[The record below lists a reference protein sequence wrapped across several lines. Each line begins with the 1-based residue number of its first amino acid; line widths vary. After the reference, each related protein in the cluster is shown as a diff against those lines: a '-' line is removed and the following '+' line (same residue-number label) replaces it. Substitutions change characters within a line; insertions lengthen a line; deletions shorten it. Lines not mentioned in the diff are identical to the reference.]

1 MAVRKYIDEIHIS
14 NFKFFPELGQESKP
28 IKIRGNHLLLYG
40 ENGSG
45 KSSIFWALYTLL
57 ECANKGSKGE
67 IKKYFDFFDK
77 QNLLNIYANPR
88 PKPDDKEV
96 ENAFVKLL
104 LKDDAETTYYRISF
118 NDLEIND
125 IKEAKNSN
133 YASDFINYKFLYS
146 AFNFRHRDRIN
157 LFEHFEYNIFP
168 YIKFEP
174 CKIWKI
180 NPVTSL
186 WEDII
191 TENANE
197 VIDFIANGPDYNLI
211 SGNRREYNTRAF
223 RKREIASR
231 ISKAIQELRK
241 WETHINTRGNEIL
254 KTELGYKNIEFNIK
268 VKLSK
273 NFHITRRKY
282 IPPVIGLWL
291 SIPSYE
297 GNIDKVH
304 RLHSFL
310 NEAKLTGISL
320 AMRFAVLEKR
330 TTDAEIKLL
339 VLDDLM
345 ISLDMNNRNKVIDFV
360 FKNYLSKYQ
369 VFFLTHD
376 KSLFDFVQLKIE
388 EWDKKGNW
396 EIKEMYA
403 GNTGKPVLL
412 EDNLEYIQR
421 AKVYFD
427 AYDYYSS
434 GNNIRKAI
442 EKKLEFLL
450 PENVRVT
457 TKDLDDELKKLFQ
470 YYDDNNCGDLISPI
484 LRNHLLQFKDIV
496 FNPSSHFDL
505 KSPLYKIEIEKA
517 FEVFN
522 ILNAIPKI
530 CRYLLIGMRGI
541 LKYENL
547 NNAYSAEF
555 ILKENL
561 YAIQIPNNE
570 LRLSDPRHNLISY
583 TKDEIEFLDPK
594 TRVSKLPNKIVLAK
608 NSTIKISE
616 RIARITR
623 FINPENPIIINDFTT
638 ADGLSIQN
646 LLDNINGKKIK

>member
-1 MAVRKYIDEIHIS
+1 MAERRYIDEIHIS
-14 NFKFFPELGQESKP
+14 NFKFFPEIGDENKA
-28 IKIRGNHLLLYG
+28 IKIDGKHLLLYG

-57 ECANKGSKGE
+57 ECANKGSKEE
-67 IKKYFDFFDK
+67 IKKYFDFSDK

-88 PKPDDKEV
+88 PAPDDKEV
-96 ENAFVKLL
+96 ENAYVKLY
-104 LKDDAETTYYRISF
+104 LKDFADTTYYCISF
-118 NDLEIND
+118 NDLGIND
-125 IKEAKNSN
+125 IIEAKNSN

-157 LFEHFEYNIFP
+157 LFQHFEYNIFP

-174 CKIWKI
+174 CKIWRI

-197 VIDFIANGPDYNLI
+197 VIDFIATGPDYSLI
-211 SGNRREYNTRAF
+211 SGNRRDYNTRAF

-231 ISKAIQELRK
+231 INKAITELKK

-254 KTELGYKNIEFNIK
+254 KTELGYKNIEFKIE
-268 VKLSK
+268 VTLSK
-273 NFHITRRKY
+273 SFHITRRKY
-282 IPPVIGLWL
+282 IPPIIELWL
-291 SIPSYE
+291 SIPTYE

-310 NEAKLTGISL
+310 NEAKLTAISL
-320 AMRFAVLEKR
+320 AMRFAVLEMR
-330 TTDAEIKLL
+330 ITDAEIKIL

-403 GNTGKPVLL
+403 GNTGKPVVL
-412 EDNLEYIQR
+412 EDNLEFIQR

-442 EKKLEFLL
+442 ERKLEFLL

-457 TKDLDDELKKLFQ
+457 TKDLEDELKKLFQ
-470 YYDDNNCGDLISPI
+470 YYDDNNCGDLISSI
-484 LRNHLLQFKDIV
+484 LRNQLLHFKDIV

-530 CRYLLIGMRGI
+530 NRYLLIGMRGS

-547 NNAYSAEF
+547 DKSYSAEI

-561 YAIQIPNNE
+561 YAIQIPNAE
-570 LRLSDPRHNLISY
+570 LRLTDPKHNLTSY
-583 TKDEIEFLDPK
+583 TKDTIEFLDPN
-594 TRVSKLPNKIVLAK
+594 TGVSKLPAEIKAAK
-608 NSTIKISE
+608 NLPMKISD
-616 RIARITR
+616 RIARITY
-623 FINPENPIIINDFTT
+623 FIAPENPIIINEFTT

-646 LLDNINGKKIK
+646 LIDNI